1 MLSIDHDLSV
11 PGFKRKEIGV
21 GTLVRVHD
29 ANLEIQLTNDGQTY
43 LRKLKV
49 KPVIESYVGQN
60 KPILFLYM
68 DEEIIDEI
76 PPKSMVSLTISIWHN
91 FSGVVSVALYITDAN
106 DKAVMAKRQ
115 RDTTY
120 QGLPV
125 RWWFNVVDNISI
137 EILRTLKTLVAQNE
151 KIQKDLDRKLKEAAK

>member
-91 FSGVVSVALYITDAN
+91 FSGLASVAVHITDAN
-106 DKAVMAKRQ
+106 DNVVMAKRQ
-115 RDTTY
+115 NETTY
-120 QGLPV
+120 QKSPV
-125 RWWFNVVDNISI
+125 RWWFHVVDNISI
-137 EILRTLKTLVAQNE
+137 EILEALKTLVAQE
-151 KIQKDLDRKLKEAAK
+151 RKVSKRLGQKAKGG